1 MNVKAQKLQSL
12 YAPVGNHWHESTIE
26 RHSLGHALAGVPAP
40 SEREPGRVV
49 PFIRP
54 PGNQKVSGDFHRPYE
69 TQKSLHFTIQRTTLP
84 QSRIRSTAPSERE
97 PGMSCTIH
105 STVRKPQGY
114 GRFSSPLRDSEC
126 FTFLVQAVLCY
137 YNSADSRG
145 GNLRNKCFYDLFN
158 LHRRL
163 RSLSTLS
170 AFWASWRIAIL
181 SPSTMADCRLS
192 TAADKSKSISASAS
206 LLTGSL

>member
-1 MNVKAQKLQSL
+1 MSG
-12 YAPVGNHWHESTIE
+12 YA
-26 RHSLGHALAGVPAP
+26 
-40 SEREPGRVV
+40 
-49 PFIRP
+49 
-54 PGNQKVSGDFHRPYE
+54 HR
-69 TQKSLHFTIQRTTLP
+69 STLP

-97 PGMSCTIH
+97 PGRVRTIHRAARKPQHCGRFSSPLRKLGRAYYLPFIGRHSLREGAGKGCTIH
-105 STVRKPQGY
+105 PTARKPQDF

-126 FTFLVQAVLCY
+126 FTFFVQAVLCH

-145 GNLRNKCFYDLFN
+145 RNLRDKCFYDLFN

-163 RSLSTLS
+163 RSLSMLS
-170 AFWASWRIAIL
+170 AFWASWRIAML

>member
-1 MNVKAQKLQSL
+1 M
-12 YAPVGNHWHESTIE
+12 
-26 RHSLGHALAGVPAP
+26 R
-40 SEREPGRVV
+40 
-49 PFIRP
+49 
-54 PGNQKVSGDFHRPYE
+54 
-69 TQKSLHFTIQRTTLP
+69 
-84 QSRIRSTAPSERE
+84 
-97 PGMSCTIH
+97 TIH
-105 STVRKPQGY
+105 SSTRKPEGC
-114 GRFSSPLRDSEC
+114 GRFSSPLRKLRRVYLLPFNGRHSLSFAALSSSLREEAGKGCTIHPTARKPQDFGRFSSPLRKRKAE
-126 FTFLVQAVLCY
+126 LCY
-137 YNSADSRG
+137 CNSADSRG

-163 RSLSTLS
+163 RSLSMLS

>member
-1 MNVKAQKLQSL
+1 MSWFI
-12 YAPVGNHWHESTIE
+12 NHRPGATIE
-26 RHSLGHALAGVPAP
+26 RHSLSHALAGVPAP
-40 SEREPGRVV
+40 SEREPGRAAPLIV
-49 PFIRP
+49 P
-54 PGNQKVSGDFHRPYE
+54 PGNRKGCGRFSSPLRNSKEFTFYHPTDDTPSASHSLDSSLREGAGRGCITHR
-69 TQKSLHFTIQRTTLP
+69 TARKAQR
-84 QSRIRSTAPSERE
+84 
-97 PGMSCTIH
+97 C
-105 STVRKPQGY
+105 

-126 FTFLVQAVLCY
+126 FTFLLQAVLCY

>member
-1 MNVKAQKLQSL
+1 MNVNGQNIRANNGLRI
-12 YAPVGNHWHESTIE
+12 TIGPE
-26 RHSLGHALAGVPAP
+26 QPSDDTP
-40 SEREPGRVV
+40 SEREPGGVR
-49 PFIRP
+49 
-54 PGNQKVSGDFHRPYE
+54 
-69 TQKSLHFTIQRTTLP
+69 
-84 QSRIRSTAPSERE
+84 
-97 PGMSCTIH
+97 TIH
-105 STVRKPQGY
+105 PTAWKPEGF

-126 FTFLVQAVLCY
+126 FTFLVQAELCY